1 MNDRVS
7 ACDPCIGS
15 PRLRPLSYPFVACLF
30 ILVLCALSGCSI
42 KSMAV
47 EAVADAV
54 AESSAT
60 YASDDDIAF
69 VGLASP
75 FGLKTMEG
83 LLEDLSGHRGLL
95 LAAARGFTQYAYVY
109 IEQPANEIE
118 VVDVSLAYAER
129 RRARHMYLRA
139 RDYGI
144 RGLET
149 AYPHISKTILIDP
162 EGAVATT
169 AVEDVPLLYWT
180 AAAWASAISL
190 AKDDPSLIADL
201 PAVEALIT
209 RAYALDPSFDYGAI
223 DVFLISYEMSQSGM
237 HEDAASRARWH
248 FDRAVALS
256 NGQQAAPYVALA
268 EAVTV
273 AEQNR
278 AEYQRLLEEALS
290 INVDAKPQWR
300 LANLIMQ
307 RRARWLLTRTD
318 DVFLE

>member
-1 MNDRVS
+1 MLSQTS
-7 ACDPCIGS
+7 ACGAPIGP
-15 PRLRPLSYPFVACLF
+15 PRLKPPSRPFAACLF
-30 ILVLCALSGCSI
+30 VLALGLLPGCSI

-47 EAVADAV
+47 EAVADAM

-75 FGLKTMEG
+75 FGLKTTEG
-83 LLEDLSGHRGLL
+83 LIEAVPEHRGLL

-118 VVDVSLAYAER
+118 DVDVSLAYAER
-129 RRARHMYLRA
+129 TRAMHMYLRA
-139 RDYGI
+139 RDYGL

-149 AYPHISKTILIDP
+149 TYPKITETILTDP
-162 EGAVATT
+162 ESAVAITT
-169 AVEDVPLLYWT
+169 VDDVPLLYWT

-190 AKDDPSLIADL
+190 SKDDPSLIADL

-209 RAYALDPSFDYGAI
+209 RAYALDPSFDHGAI
-223 DVFLISYEMSQSGM
+223 HVFLISYEMSQSGM
-237 HEDAASRARWH
+237 HEDAASRARRH
-248 FDRAVALS
+248 FDRAVELCD
-256 NGQQAAPYVALA
+256 GLQAAPYVTFA
-268 EAVTV
+268 EAVTI

-278 AEYQRLLEEALS
+278 DAYLRLLEEALS
-290 INVDAKPQWR
+290 IDVDARPEWR
-300 LANLIMQ
+300 LANLVMQ
-307 RRARWLLTRTD
+307 RRARWLLAHTD

>member
-1 MNDRVS
+1 MNARIF
-7 ACDPCIGS
+7 ACGAPMDP
-15 PRLRPLSYPFVACLF
+15 PRLSPPSRHFVACLF
-30 ILVLCALSGCSI
+30 IIVLGPLSGCSI

-47 EAVADAV
+47 ESVADAI

-75 FGLKTMEG
+75 FGLKTTEG
-83 LLEDLSGHRGLL
+83 LLEEVPDHRGLL

-118 VVDVSLAYAER
+118 IVDVSLAYAER
-129 RRARHMYLRA
+129 ARARQMYLRA
-139 RDYGI
+139 RDYGL
-144 RGLET
+144 RGLEA
-149 AYPHISKTILIDP
+149 AYPEIADTILIDP
-162 EGAVATT
+162 KASLSQTT
-169 AVEDVPLLYWT
+169 IEDVPLLYWT

-190 AKDDPSLIADL
+190 AKDDPDLIADL
-201 PAVEALIT
+201 PAVEALVT

-223 DVFLISYEMSQSGM
+223 HVFLISYEMSQSGM

-248 FDRAVALS
+248 FERAVELS
-256 NGQQAAPYVALA
+256 DGLQAAPYVALA
-268 EAVTV
+268 ETVTV

-278 AEYQRLLEEALS
+278 DAYQRLLEEALS
-290 INVDAKPQWR
+290 IDVDVRPEWR
-300 LANLIMQ
+300 LANLVMQ
-307 RRARWLLTRTD
+307 RRARWLLAHAD